1 MTAPPPQ
8 RSWGGKRIWHSDAKC
23 HAPRPGVDL
32 RCSGRGYV
40 RSAGAGPQ
48 PELGP
53 VAAGQSQPLRTR
65 LPGRLSH
72 LRARHDLSR
81 GTLVVGGIG
90 RAGDV
95 SDRRDAALA
104 IRQVQGERT
113 RVAPDHL
120 QLRRHPRSGDPALLD
135 RRLSPLRDALFDAVD
150 QGGAVLHSRARA
162 DPVSRG
168 RRAGLGHLAL
178 AAQDLCRQGTARECG
193 GFRHRRGLRRRLQ
206 EARLPAVGHV
216 RGLCWRGRHL
226 HRLDRHLGAGR
237 IVLRADRHPAVGS
250 GVAMTTA
257 QGLPKLVA
265 ALAIVAFALLPTA
278 GLPAFYDS
286 FFYLVFF
293 WVSLSTSWALLSG
306 FAGYFSL
313 GHAAFFGVGMYTTAT
328 LTTKFGVPFLLT
340 IPAAAAIPAL
350 LGVGIGAVVFRLR
363 RLRGELFALLTLAV
377 TFVIG
382 TIILNTPI
390 DGGGG
395 VFMSAVPLPHL
406 MSTPTGTIYIL
417 GFALCVLTLAI
428 AWWVA
433 HSRLGMGLFAIYDD
447 EDVAEAKGVPTFRYK
462 LLAIAL
468 SAGIAGAVGGIHAMY
483 VGFLTVA
490 GTFEL
495 TVPLYVVLMSVLGG
509 SRHWLG
515 PAVGATA
522 ITTLLY
528 AFISGG
534 EAMVGRA
541 IVGLILILA
550 ILWLPDGVIPAIQ
563 HRLKRRRTAPVRI
576 LAEVV
581 PVVPATIQPI
591 GERHILEVR
600 GVVKRFGGLEA
611 LAGVDLDVRE
621 GEIFGLVGPN
631 GSGKTTLINVIS
643 GHYPLSSGTIAVD
656 GVAIGSLAAHEI
668 ARRGVARTYQ
678 IPRPFVN
685 MSVLDNVALAATFGG
700 PVRTQA
706 EIRDEAM
713 HWIGFT
719 GLGGKEQALPAELN
733 LHERKFLELARALAA
748 RPKLLLLDEV
758 LSGLNPSEIDNAIRL
773 VRAIRAQRATIVFVE
788 HLMRAVVELSDRI
801 AVLNEGKLFALGAP
815 REVMRD
821 PRVVSIYLGKAYAA

>member
-1 MTAPPPQ
+1 M
-8 RSWGGKRIWHSDAKC
+8 
-23 HAPRPGVDL
+23 
-32 RCSGRGYV
+32 
-40 RSAGAGPQ
+40 AG
-48 PELGP
+48 
-53 VAAGQSQPLRTR
+53 
-65 LPGRLSH
+65 
-72 LRARHDLSR
+72 
-81 GTLVVGGIG
+81 
-90 RAGDV
+90 
-95 SDRRDAALA
+95 
-104 IRQVQGERT
+104 
-113 RVAPDHL
+113 
-120 QLRRHPRSGDPALLD
+120 
-135 RRLSPLRDALFDAVD
+135 
-150 QGGAVLHSRARA
+150 
-162 DPVSRG
+162 
-168 RRAGLGHLAL
+168 
-178 AAQDLCRQGTARECG
+178 
-193 GFRHRRGLRRRLQ
+193 
-206 EARLPAVGHV
+206 
-216 RGLCWRGRHL
+216 
-226 HRLDRHLGAGR
+226 
-237 IVLRADRHPAVGS
+237 
-250 GVAMTTA
+250 
-257 QGLPKLVA
+257 
-265 ALAIVAFALLPTA
+265 LAIVALAFLPMAQAA
-278 GLPAFYDS
+278 GASTNS
-286 FFYLVFF
+286 FLYLVFF

-313 GHAAFFGVGMYTTAT
+313 GHAAFFGVGMYTTAA

-340 IPAAAAIPAL
+340 VPMAAAMAAL
-350 LGVGIGAVVFRLR
+350 LAMGIGAVVFRLR

-377 TFVIG
+377 TFVIA

-406 MSTPTGTIYIL
+406 MPTPTGTIYIL
-417 GFALCVLTLAI
+417 GFALCVLTLAT

-433 HSRLGMGLFAIYDD
+433 HSRLGMGLFAIHDD

-462 LLAIAL
+462 LVAFAL

-515 PAVGATA
+515 PAIGATA

-541 IVGLILILA
+541 IVGLILIVA

-563 HRLKRRRTAPVRI
+563 QLAEAPADRARSRHAPRWCRSCRRRRSRSASGHPGSARRHQA
-576 LAEVV
+576 LRR
-581 PVVPATIQPI
+581 PAGAGRRRSRRARGRDLRPGRAQRLGQDHADQRHLRPLSAQQRHGRGRRRGDRQP
-591 GERHILEVR
+591 R
-600 GVVKRFGGLEA
+600 GARDRPPRRGAHLPDPA
-611 LAGVDLDVRE
+611 AVRE
-621 GEIFGLVGPN
+621 
-631 GSGKTTLINVIS
+631 
-643 GHYPLSSGTIAVD
+643 HDRARQR
-656 GVAIGSLAAHEI
+656 LALRHL
-668 ARRGVARTYQ
+668 RRAT
-678 IPRPFVN
+678 
-685 MSVLDNVALAATFGG
+685 ALQRRKSAT
-700 PVRTQA
+700 R
-706 EIRDEAM
+706 RM

-719 GLGGKEQALPAELN
+719 GLAGKEEVLPAGLN

-773 VRAIRAQRATIVFVE
+773 VRAIRAQGATIVFVE

-815 REVMRD
+815 RDVMRD

>member
-1 MTAPPPQ
+1 MA
-8 RSWGGKRIWHSDAKC
+8 
-23 HAPRPGVDL
+23 VN
-32 RCSGRGYV
+32 
-40 RSAGAGPQ
+40 
-48 PELGP
+48 
-53 VAAGQSQPLRTR
+53 AA
-65 LPGRLSH
+65 
-72 LRARHDLSR
+72 
-81 GTLVVGGIG
+81 
-90 RAGDV
+90 
-95 SDRRDAALA
+95 RD
-104 IRQVQGERT
+104 
-113 RVAPDHL
+113 
-120 QLRRHPRSGDPALLD
+120 
-135 RRLSPLRDALFDAVD
+135 
-150 QGGAVLHSRARA
+150 
-162 DPVSRG
+162 
-168 RRAGLGHLAL
+168 
-178 AAQDLCRQGTARECG
+178 
-193 GFRHRRGLRRRLQ
+193 
-206 EARLPAVGHV
+206 
-216 RGLCWRGRHL
+216 
-226 HRLDRHLGAGR
+226 
-237 IVLRADRHPAVGS
+237 
-250 GVAMTTA
+250 
-257 QGLPKLVA
+257 LPKAVA
-265 ALAIVAFALLPTA
+265 GLAIVGLALLPTA

-286 FFYLVFF
+286 FVYLVFF

-328 LTTKFGVPFLLT
+328 LTTKFGWPFLLT
-340 IPAAAAIPAL
+340 IPAAAAVPAL
-350 LGVGIGAVVFRLR
+350 LAIGIGAVVFRLR

-406 MSTPTGTIYIL
+406 MPTPTGTIYIL
-417 GFALCVLTLAI
+417 GFALCVLTVGI

-433 HSRLGMGLFAIYDD
+433 HSRLGMGLFAIHDD

-462 LLAIAL
+462 LLAFAL

-509 SRHWLG
+509 SRHWFG

-541 IVGLILILA
+541 IVGLILIVA

-563 HRLKRRRTAPVRI
+563 HWAKKRRPAPAKAR
-576 LAEVV
+576 AEVV
-581 PVVPATIQPI
+581 PVVPATVQPI

-600 GVVKRFGGLEA
+600 GVTKRFGGLQA

-643 GHYPLSSGTIAVD
+643 GHYPLTSGTVTVD
-656 GVAIGSLAAHEI
+656 GVSIGSLTAHEI

-678 IPRPFVN
+678 IPRPFAT

-700 PVRTQA
+700 PVRAQR
-706 EIRDEAM
+706 EIRDEAR

-719 GLGGKEQALPAELN
+719 GLAGKEEALPAELN

-748 RPKLLLLDEV
+748 KPKLLLLDEV
-758 LSGLNPSEIDNAIRL
+758 LSGLNPAEIDNAIRL
-773 VRAIRAQRATIVFVE
+773 VRAIRGQGATIVFVE

-815 REVMRD
+815 RDVMRD

>member
-1 MTAPPPQ
+1 MNAS
-8 RSWGGKRIWHSDAKC
+8 R
-23 HAPRPGVDL
+23 DL
-32 RCSGRGYV
+32 
-40 RSAGAGPQ
+40 PK
-48 PELGP
+48 
-53 VAAGQSQPLRTR
+53 
-65 LPGRLSH
+65 
-72 LRARHDLSR
+72 
-81 GTLVVGGIG
+81 
-90 RAGDV
+90 
-95 SDRRDAALA
+95 AL
-104 IRQVQGERT
+104 
-113 RVAPDHL
+113 
-120 QLRRHPRSGDPALLD
+120 
-135 RRLSPLRDALFDAVD
+135 
-150 QGGAVLHSRARA
+150 
-162 DPVSRG
+162 
-168 RRAGLGHLAL
+168 AGLG
-178 AAQDLCRQGTARECG
+178 
-193 GFRHRRGLRRRLQ
+193 
-206 EARLPAVGHV
+206 V
-216 RGLCWRGRHL
+216 
-226 HRLDRHLGAGR
+226 
-237 IVLRADRHPAVGS
+237 
-250 GVAMTTA
+250 
-257 QGLPKLVA
+257 
-265 ALAIVAFALLPTA
+265 VAFALLPTA

-328 LTTKFGVPFLLT
+328 LTTKLDVPFLAT
-340 IPAAAAIPAL
+340 IPAAAALAAL

-377 TFVIG
+377 TFVIA
-382 TIILNTPI
+382 TVILNTPI

-406 MSTPTGTIYIL
+406 MSTPTGTIYML
-417 GFALCVLTLAI
+417 GFAICVLTLAT

-433 HSRLGMGLFAIYDD
+433 HSRLGMGLFAIHDD

-462 LLAIAL
+462 LLAFAL
-468 SAGIAGAVGGIHAMY
+468 SAGIAGAVGGVHAMY

-509 SRHWLG
+509 SRHWFG
-515 PAVGATA
+515 PAIGAAA

-541 IVGLILILA
+541 IVGLILIVA

-563 HRLKRRRTAPVRI
+563 HWLKRRRRRPVRAH
-576 LAEVV
+576 AEVV
-581 PVVPATIQPI
+581 PVVRTAPPI
-591 GERHILEVR
+591 GDLPILEVR
-600 GVVKRFGGLEA
+600 GVTKRFGGLQA
-611 LAGVDLDVRE
+611 LDGVDLEVRE
-621 GEIFGLVGPN
+621 GEILGLVGPN

-643 GHYPLSSGTIAVD
+643 GHYPLSSGMIAVD
-656 GVAIGSLAAHEI
+656 GIEIGNLPAHQI

-678 IPRPFVN
+678 IPRPFATL
-685 MSVLDNVALAATFGG
+685 SVLDNVMMAATFGG
-700 PVRTQA
+700 PLRA
-706 EIRDEAM
+706 RLEIRDEAR
-713 HWIGFT
+713 HWVGFT
-719 GLGGKEQALPAELN
+719 GLAGKEAALPAELN

-758 LSGLNPSEIDNAIRL
+758 LSGLNPAEVDNAIRL
-773 VRAIRAQRATIVFVE
+773 VRAIRAQGATIVFVE
-788 HLMRAVVELSDRI
+788 HLMRAVVELSERI